1 MGTGLTEAEVLIVLK
16 MCFYDQNRMACGDYK
31 WGHFRQ
37 HCSKEYRTGETC
49 GMRLVMQTIEIGDK
63 CRICQKIDTKK
74 RSIRKEEE
82 KIKRWNRESGRR
94 ASIAKAE
101 EDIYRLQQEI
111 YNLECE
117 RQSRQHQLW

>member
-1 MGTGLTEAEVLIVLK
+1 
-16 MCFYDQNRMACGDYK
+16 MACGDYK

-49 GMRLVMQTIEIGDK
+49 GMRLVMQTIEIAEK

-74 RSIRKEEE
+74 RSIRKEED
-82 KIKRWNRESGRR
+82 KIKRWKKETGRR
-94 ASIAKAE
+94 ASIEKAE
-101 EDIYRLQQEI
+101 EDISRLQQEV

-117 RQSRQHQLW
+117 RHSKQQQLW

>member
-1 MGTGLTEAEVLIVLK
+1 

-82 KIKRWNRESGRR
+82 KIRRWSREHGRR
-94 ASIAKAE
+94 ASIEKAE

>member
-94 ASIAKAE
+94 ASIEKAE